1 MYKSTTDQGK
11 AINLFNSILD
21 TVARDSRILLLRPYL
36 AKLIRSKHQRLAKL
50 LIEMEPIGGIGFG
63 VGVVLMIK

>member
-21 TVARDSRILLLRPYL
+21 IARDKQDIARYDLIWQKIDKVKTQRPGK
-36 AKLIRSKHQRLAKL
+36 AA
-50 LIEMEPIGGIGFG
+50 IEMEPIGGILFL
-63 VGVVLMIK
+63 V

>member
-21 TVARDSRILLLRPYL
+21 TVAREAGYCSVTTLFGKID
-36 AKLIRSKHQRLAKL
+36 KVKTQRLAKL
-50 LIEMEPIGGIGFG
+50 LIEMEPIGGIGFWCRSG
-63 VGVVLMIK
+63 C

>member
-21 TVARDSRILLLRPYL
+21 TVARDKQDIVRYD
-36 AKLIRSKHQRLAKL
+36 LIWQNW
-50 LIEMEPIGGIGFG
+50 
-63 VGVVLMIK
+63 

>member
-21 TVARDSRILLLRPYL
+21 TVARDKQDIAPFDLIWQ
-36 AKLIRSKHQRLAKL
+36 KLIRSKH
-50 LIEMEPIGGIGFG
+50 
-63 VGVVLMIK
+63 

>member
-21 TVARDSRILLLRPYL
+21 TVARDKQDARYD
-36 AKLIRSKHQRLAKL
+36 LIWQN
-50 LIEMEPIGGIGFG
+50 
-63 VGVVLMIK
+63 

>member
-21 TVARDSRILLLRPYL
+21 TVARDKQDIAPLRPYL
-36 AKLIRSKHQRLAKL
+36 AKIDKVKNTKDLQKL
-50 LIEMEPIGGIGFG
+50 LMKWSLSVE
-63 VGVVLMIK
+63 

>member
-21 TVARDSRILLLRPYL
+21 TVARDKQDIAPFIWQ
-36 AKLIRSKHQRLAKL
+36 KMIRSKH
-50 LIEMEPIGGIGFG
+50 
-63 VGVVLMIK
+63 

>member
-21 TVARDSRILLLRPYL
+21 TVARDKQDIAPLRPYL
-36 AKLIRSKHQRLAKL
+36 AKLGQNTKDLQSC
-50 LIEMEPIGGIGFG
+50 
-63 VGVVLMIK
+63 

>member
-21 TVARDSRILLLRPYL
+21 TVARDKQDIAPFYL
-36 AKLIRSKHQRLAKL
+36 AKIDKVKTLKTCY
-50 LIEMEPIGGIGFG
+50 
-63 VGVVLMIK
+63 

>member
-21 TVARDSRILLLRPYL
+21 TVARDKQDISVTTL
-36 AKLIRSKHQRLAKL
+36 
-50 LIEMEPIGGIGFG
+50 FG
-63 VGVVLMIK
+63 KIDKVKTLKTCKSY

>member
-21 TVARDSRILLLRPYL
+21 TVARDKDIAPLRPYL
-36 AKLIRSKHQRLAKL
+36 AKLIRSKH
-50 LIEMEPIGGIGFG
+50 
-63 VGVVLMIK
+63 

>member
-21 TVARDSRILLLRPYL
+21 TVAREAGYCAVTTL
-36 AKLIRSKHQRLAKL
+36 
-50 LIEMEPIGGIGFG
+50 FG
-63 VGVVLMIK
+63 KIDKVKTLKTCKS